1 MSDVDALK
9 AEIARYEWYHSIEV
23 APGVVTP
30 GWPEAGTVQFI
41 SEELARHDLAGKR
54 VLDIGCRD
62 GIFCF
67 AAERA
72 GAAEVI
78 GIDND
83 LSRGAI
89 EFLIPYFR
97 SRVRMHEVNFYD
109 FDDTH
114 GFDFVIFAGVLYHLR
129 EPFHALRRIANV
141 MRPGATLLIETAMLA
156 NGPPLPMVYTPPPDA
171 SPYKE
176 ATSVTFFNHL
186 GLDAALR
193 SFRFLQVSC
202 RKVLVPNQ
210 YPCLSWAEC
219 APYLECHHGGPPIIA
234 RAIYTAEASGADT
247 SLRHQY
253 WYGRHRMHSSTAVNE
268 QYLKQEGY

>member
-9 AEIARYEWYHSIEV
+9 AKIARYEWYHSIEV

-41 SEELARHDLAGKR
+41 SEELARYDLAGKR

-97 SRVRMHEVNFYD
+97 SR
-109 FDDTH
+109 
-114 GFDFVIFAGVLYHLR
+114 
-129 EPFHALRRIANV
+129 
-141 MRPGATLLIETAMLA
+141 
-156 NGPPLPMVYTPPPDA
+156 A
-171 SPYKE
+171 SR
-176 ATSVTFFNHL
+176 A
-186 GLDAALR
+186 R
-193 SFRFLQVSC
+193 
-202 RKVLVPNQ
+202 
-210 YPCLSWAEC
+210 C
-219 APYLECHHGGPPIIA
+219 A
-234 RAIYTAEASGADT
+234 
-247 SLRHQY
+247 
-253 WYGRHRMHSSTAVNE
+253 
-268 QYLKQEGY
+268 